1 MTPPPA
7 RDRGTPS
14 SAHSINPLPPPDNP
28 NMWKPSPA
36 TSPVIR
42 GAYLA
47 PYNLPKPP
55 PIVIP
60 PQTLIISLPRTLEN
74 LRAASGSGG
83 AAAAAAVERRPVPP
97 GGLSLQMLM
106 GYSEDEVEPELRAL
120 GIHVGHMSLWK
131 KKAIA
136 NHYYQIGT
144 SQRMGP
150 STADTDKARRKAAE
164 AKADKAKARRAAAT
178 VAAAKSSR

>member
-14 SAHSINPLPPPDNP
+14 AASGIIPSPPPDNP
-28 NMWKPSPA
+28 NMWKPSPV
-36 TSPVIR
+36 TSPVKN
-42 GAYLA
+42 AYLA
-47 PYNLPKPP
+47 TYSLPKPP

-120 GIHVGHMSLWK
+120 GIHVGNMSLWK

-136 NHYYQIGT
+136 NPHIQDRKLKSVDINELMKV
-144 SQRMGP
+144 RLELKREK
-150 STADTDKARRKAAE
+150 DKILP
-164 AKADKAKARRAAAT
+164 
-178 VAAAKSSR
+178 V